1 MGFLGFG
8 RGDNAV
14 RPLTYTRVNLPG
26 QQELSAAE
34 RTSTYQG
41 VGTNLQAVFSDPA
54 AQAYMRTMAQYG
66 LNSSQGRA
74 AREQLERRTEQLGA
88 RLPDRSRWAVGPNG
102 TIGYQQL
109 DVNNDIVYPLAT
121 VGAAAGLGAGALSAA
136 GAFSGGAAAGGGAAS
151 APAAVTVP
159 ASVGGSTA
167 AAGGAGIGSAGMG
180 GTLSFIPA
188 GGGAGAAGGVGGA
201 AGGIGA
207 GGGGAAAAGG
217 WGGTSAIGA
226 YSSAGQTAAQLYFN
240 HQAQRQQQEAT
251 DRAMALQERVLA
263 QQQQNLSP
271 YMRSGNAALER
282 LNTLLTPQGQPVQ
295 GNEMVLVIS
304 PTGEQQ
310 QRPAYE
316 AQHWQQRGATVMPMN
331 GQPNSPTSAHGRRF

>member
-26 QQELSAAE
+26 QAQLSEAE
-34 RTSTYQG
+34 RTTNYRG
-41 VGTNLQAVFSDPA
+41 VGTNLEAVFADPA
-54 AQAYMRTMAQYG
+54 AQAYMQTMAQYG
-66 LNSSQGRA
+66 LDSPQGRA
-74 AREQLERRTEQLGA
+74 ARTQLERRTDALGA

-102 TIGYQQL
+102 QIGYQSL

-136 GAFSGGAAAGGGAAS
+136 GAFSGGAAAGGGAAA
-151 APAAVTVP
+151 APASVTVP

-167 AAGGAGIGSAGMG
+167 ATGATAGLTFGGGASAAAPGIAAGAAPAAAGGAA
-180 GTLSFIPA
+180 
-188 GGGAGAAGGVGGA
+188 GGAGAASP
-201 AGGIGA
+201 
-207 GGGGAAAAGG
+207 
-217 WGGTSAIGA
+217 WLSTSAIGA
-226 YSSAGQTAAQLYFN
+226 YSSAGQTIAQLYAN
-240 HQAQRQQQEAT
+240 RQAQRQQQAAT
-251 DRAMALQERVLA
+251 DQAMQLQRDVLA